1 MEHVLAVKCQ
11 GEILREIRIQ
21 KLETVRLTNIAPGG
35 LAQISL
41 TLSDASSAPL
51 LLEIGLLHLFFSPR
65 RALTIGSIYGFSPAS
80 KMGFYYDND

>member
-35 LAQISL
+35 LAQISP

-51 LLEIGLLHLFFSPR
+51 LLEIGLFTFFSPCP
-65 RALTIGSIYGFSPAS
+65 ALTIGSIYGFSSAF
-80 KMGFYYDND
+80 KMRI